1 MKVRERMTRN
11 PITVDLETMVSEA
24 FQIMRENNIR
34 RVPVMDKGKL
44 VNIVTLRDLAEVS
57 PSSAASLSILEIN
70 YMLAKTTIGSI
81 VDSQRK
87 LITIKADENLERV
100 ALVMRENKIGAVPV
114 LEGEK
119 LVGIITETDIFDAF
133 IDILGVNRPGT
144 RIDMEVGD
152 RVGLVAQITGIIA
165 GLGISIENIVL
176 LQKPDSSKYELILR
190 VDTLEPDA
198 IVKELEHEGFKVTAK
213 LRR

>member
-1 MKVRERMTRN
+1 
-11 PITVDLETMVSEA
+11 VDLETTVSEA
-24 FQIMRENNIR
+24 FQIMRDNNIR
-34 RVPVMDKGKL
+34 RVPVMDQEKL
-44 VNIVTLRDLAEVS
+44 VSIVTLRDLAEVS
-57 PSSAASLSILEIN
+57 PSSATSLSIFEIN
-70 YMLAKTTIGSI
+70 YILAKTTIGSI
-81 VDSQRK
+81 IDSQRK
-87 LITIKADENLERV
+87 LFTIKADENLERA

-114 LEGEK
+114 LEGDK

-165 GLGISIENIVL
+165 RLGISIENIVL
-176 LQKPDSSKYELILR
+176 LQKQDSTKYELILR
-190 VDTLEPDA
+190 VDTLEPDS

-213 LRR
+213 LRRQGL